1 MNKSS
6 TRFFANSFGLRILPN
21 IILCLSL
28 GFLGSLFF
36 KNAYQEIKQIENEDV
51 FFQAAKLVLGLAFLA
66 GLLLKRLMHGIR
78 ALYLEYSVL
87 ALLVSEMI
95 TLNGFS
101 SGLLQVDY
109 IFYTD
114 IFLFYASLNSFVTG
128 MLAAR
133 LKNFR
138 LWGFLAGGTSY
149 IVYAFFNPT
158 IVIKAEN
165 YLMPLLFVP
174 HSALC
179 VFS

>member
-128 MLAAR
+128 MLAA
-133 LKNFR
+133 LH
-138 LWGFLAGGTSY
+138 
-149 IVYAFFNPT
+149 I
-158 IVIKAEN
+158 
-165 YLMPLLFVP
+165 
-174 HSALC
+174 
-179 VFS
+179 